1 MLTNSFIPF
10 TITHIPFISG
20 VWVITNRKKEKSMR
34 KLFEELKQK
43 TFCPLLGG
51 SGCEATKG
59 GKIGFTLAEVLITL
73 AIIGVV
79 AALTIPTLWDKI
91 NNKVSEN
98 RQEVIEDRLL
108 DGINRYSA
116 MEDGLSQSYETTY
129 DFLVGLSKFYKMSQ
143 ICKADEI
150 TKCVPYDKIY
160 SSVSDDSVN
169 VSTLTTINKFVSG
182 NAVNDYLAPASF
194 ITAQGTPVIMAFK
207 KDCVW
212 DMGKAMRSIQDSG
225 CIAYMY
231 DESGTRLPNKL
242 GKDWIGH
249 GITIYGFPIATV
261 GGYEIME
268 QAFFPSAGL
277 TKAQCKAEIS
287 GNYGITEC
295 QYDDDRWAA
304 AMKYCHDKGYR
315 LPNEAESLAIVKD
328 LFKDQN
334 GNHSS
339 DDSWDA
345 DTYKIDLDLV
355 TTLGLKNSDSSSI
368 TQDNINVILWGS
380 VQGDSDHAYRRHLY
394 INYAN
399 WNSYGRGSA
408 NRQVLCISD

>member
-1 MLTNSFIPF
+1 M
-10 TITHIPFISG
+10 
-20 VWVITNRKKEKSMR
+20 KEEFMR
-34 KLFEELKQK
+34 KFKL
-43 TFCPLLGG
+43 
-51 SGCEATKG
+51 
-59 GKIGFTLAEVLITL
+59 GFTLAEVLITL

-98 RQEVIEDRLL
+98 RQTTIEARLL

-116 MEDGLSQSYETTY
+116 MEDGLSQPYETTY

-150 TKCVPYDKIY
+150 TKCVPYSTITYTSDGEDATVEV
-160 SSVSDDSVN
+160 SS
-169 VSTLTTINKFVSG
+169 LTSIDNFMSEGKD
-182 NAVNDYLAPASF
+182 DYLAPASF

-242 GKDWIGH
+242 GKDIIGK
-249 GITIYGFPIATV
+249 GLTIVASSGATPIAVV
-261 GGYEIME
+261 GGVKIME
-268 QAFFPSAGL
+268 QAFFPTGL

-287 GNYGITEC
+287 GNYGISQCYYE
-295 QYDDDRWAA
+295 DDRWAA

-315 LPNEAESLAIVKD
+315 LPNEAESLAIVNG
-328 LFKDQN
+328 LFKDGS
-334 GNHSS
+334 GNHPSG
-339 DDSWDA
+339 DSWSA
-345 DTYKIDLDLV
+345 DTYKLDLDLAV
-355 TTLGLKNSDSSSI
+355 TTLGLKHYDGSSL
-368 TQDNINVILWGS
+368 TQDNVNVSLWGS
-380 VQGDSDHAYRRHLY
+380 VQTNNSIDAYERAFSAYNAGWYDLY
-394 INYAN
+394 RYYAVI
-399 WNSYGRGSA
+399 
-408 NRQVLCISD
+408 QVLCISD

>member
-1 MLTNSFIPF
+1 
-10 TITHIPFISG
+10 
-20 VWVITNRKKEKSMR
+20 MR
-34 KLFEELKQK
+34 KLK
-43 TFCPLLGG
+43 TFCPLLGR

-91 NNKVSEN
+91 NSKVSEN
-98 RQEVIEDRLL
+98 RQTTIEARLL

-150 TKCVPYDKIY
+150 TKCVPYSTITYTADGEDATVEV
-160 SSVSDDSVN
+160 SS
-169 VSTLTTINKFVSG
+169 LTSIDNFMGEGKD
-182 NAVNDYLAPASF
+182 DYLAPASF

-207 KDCVW
+207 KDCAW

-242 GKDWIGH
+242 GKDIIGK
-249 GITIYGFPIATV
+249 GLTIVASSGSAEIATV
-261 GGYEIME
+261 GGYKIME

-277 TKAQCKAEIS
+277 TKAQCEAEVA
-287 GNYGITEC
+287 GNYGITACSLE
-295 QYDDDRWAA
+295 DDRWAA

-315 LPNEAESLAIVKD
+315 LPNEAESLAIVNG
-328 LFKDQN
+328 LFKDGS
-334 GNHSS
+334 GNHPSG
-339 DDSWDA
+339 DSWDSS
-345 DTYKIDLDLV
+345 TYKIDLDLV
-355 TTLGLKNSDSSSI
+355 TTLGLKRYDGSSL
-368 TQDNINVILWGS
+368 TQDNVTVLLWGS
-380 VQGDSDHAYRRHLY
+380 VQD
-394 INYAN
+394 
-399 WNSYGRGSA
+399 GSA
-408 NRQVLCISD
+408 GACERIFYTDGASWACYDRDDTGIQVLCISD

>member
-1 MLTNSFIPF
+1 MTKKIDLTQKHSPRPF
-10 TITHIPFISG
+10 EG
-20 VWVITNRKKEKSMR
+20 EGLGERG
-34 KLFEELKQK
+34 QK
-43 TFCPLLGG
+43 
-51 SGCEATKG
+51 AA
-59 GKIGFTLAEVLITL
+59 FTLAEVLITL

-98 RQEVIEDRLL
+98 RQTTIEARLL

-160 SSVSDDSVN
+160 YGDDSESVN
-169 VSTLTTINKFVSG
+169 VSSLTSIDAFMNEGKD
-182 NAVNDYLAPASF
+182 DYLAPASF

-207 KDCVW
+207 KDCAW

-242 GKDWIGH
+242 GKDIIGK
-249 GITIYGFPIATV
+249 GLTIVANSGSAEIATI
-261 GGYEIME
+261 GGYKIME
-268 QAFFPSAGL
+268 QAFSPSAGL
-277 TKAQCKAEIS
+277 TKAQCEAEIA
-287 GNYGITEC
+287 GNYGITACDYE
-295 QYDDDRWAA
+295 DDRWAA

-315 LPNEAESLAIVKD
+315 LPNQAESLAIVNG
-328 LFKDQN
+328 LFKDSS
-334 GNHSS
+334 GNHPSGE
-339 DDSWDA
+339 SWDSS
-345 DTYKIDLDLV
+345 TYKIDLDLV
-355 TTLGLKNSDSSSI
+355 STLGLKNFDNSSI
-368 TQDNINVILWGS
+368 TQSNVNVPLWESWQHSTDYAYDRDFDTSDAYWGY
-380 VQGDSDHAYRRHLY
+380 DSRYVD
-394 INYAN
+394 
-399 WNSYGRGSA
+399 
-408 NRQVLCISD
+408 RQVLCISD